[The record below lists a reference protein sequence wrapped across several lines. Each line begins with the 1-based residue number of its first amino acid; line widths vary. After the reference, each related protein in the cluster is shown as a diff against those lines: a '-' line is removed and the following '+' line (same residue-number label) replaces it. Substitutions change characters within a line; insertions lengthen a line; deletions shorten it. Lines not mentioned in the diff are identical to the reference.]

1 MRTMYLIVALC
12 ISLALFLAT
21 PATMIGFSPGLGFES
36 LTFVGDSGSES
47 ISMLD
52 ASVIV
57 IAMIGVMLTAYF
69 GQIVISKG
77 ELRADSVGRLRS
89 QNLSVKI
96 RDRTER
102 LVLLMRAWFGSFEI
116 RRSAG

>member
-36 LTFVGDSGSES
+36 LTFVDSGSV
-47 ISMLD
+47 SMLD

-89 QNLSVKI
+89 QNFLVKI
-96 RDRTER
+96 RDRTQGLT
-102 LVLLMRAWFGSFEI
+102 LVIRAYFGSFEI
-116 RRSAG
+116 RPSAG

>member
-1 MRTMYLIVALC
+1 MRISYLIVALC

-36 LTFVGDSGSES
+36 LTFVSDSGSV
-47 ISMLD
+47 SMLD

-57 IAMIGVMLTAYF
+57 IAMIGVVLMAYF
-69 GQIVISKG
+69 GQMISKG

-89 QNLSVKI
+89 QNFLVKI
-96 RDRTER
+96 RGSTRK
-102 LVLLMRAWFGSFEI
+102 LMFVIRAYFGSFEI

>member
-1 MRTMYLIVALC
+1 MRISYLIVALC

-36 LTFVGDSGSES
+36 LTFVSDSGSV
-47 ISMLD
+47 SMLD

-89 QNLSVKI
+89 QNFSVKI

-102 LVLLMRAWFGSFEI
+102 LVLLMRAWLGLFEI
-116 RRSAG
+116 RQSAG